1 MDTIK
6 YNLSSPFE
14 EQSSEHENN
23 WAMFAHLGT
32 LLGCF
37 IPFANII
44 IPIAIMQYFKNDSEF
59 VVKHAKDSL
68 NFQLTLLVYYIMSII
83 LILILVGI
91 IMIPMIYI
99 ASTVVTIIAGIK
111 ASKGEYYD
119 YPFNMNFI
127 K

>member
-6 YNLSSPFE
+6 YDLSSPFE
-14 EQSSEHENN
+14 AQTSEYENN
-23 WAMFAHLGT
+23 WAMAAHLGT
-32 LLGCF
+32 ILGSF

-44 IPIAIMQYFKNDSEF
+44 IPIAIMQSFKNESEYI
-59 VVKHAKDSL
+59 VKHAKDSL
-68 NFQLTLLVYYIMSII
+68 NFQLTLLVYYIMSIV
-83 LILILVGI
+83 LIFIIVGI

-99 ASTVVTIIAGIK
+99 ASIIVTIIAGIK